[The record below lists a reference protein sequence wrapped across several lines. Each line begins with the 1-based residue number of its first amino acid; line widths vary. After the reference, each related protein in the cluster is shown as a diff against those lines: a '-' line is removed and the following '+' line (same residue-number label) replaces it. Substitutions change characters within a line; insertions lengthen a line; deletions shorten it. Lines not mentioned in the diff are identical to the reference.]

1 MSVTPMPTRAPAASA
16 ARRYVNPVIKD
27 AATFLESTSERTL
40 IEIELA
46 PGGGN
51 TPHRHRTYAEHFMVS
66 EGRLTVVVDGAE
78 HELAPGEEATAPMM
92 SLHHFANPTGERTVF
107 RVELRPGHP
116 GFEKAIRVAYGLA
129 ADGRTNDKAIPR
141 NPLHTALILA
151 WSDMLVPGPLSVRP
165 MLKLLVTLARTL
177 GVERALERRY
187 PPQGA
192 D

>member
-1 MSVTPMPTRAPAASA
+1 MPVTAMPTRAPVAGTG
-16 ARRYVNPVIKD
+16 RRYVNPVVKD
-27 AATFLESTSERTL
+27 AATFLESTSERTV

-51 TPHRHRTYAEHFMVS
+51 TPHRHRTYAEHFTVRQ
-66 EGRLTVVVDGAE
+66 GRLAVVVDGASR
-78 HELAPGEEATAPMM
+78 ELAPGEEATAPMM
-92 SLHHFANPTGERTVF
+92 SLHHFANPTAEPTVF

-129 ADGRTNDKAIPR
+129 ADGRTSDKAIPR

-165 MLKLLVTLARTL
+165 VLRVLVALARAL

-187 PPQGA
+187 PPHGA
-192 D
+192 Q